1 MSIASAITNA
11 QGKVASAYTACNN
24 KGATMPAQA
33 DQDLDHLSATIGTIQ
48 TGGGSGANLTSL
60 SVTPSTSA
68 QQITPTSPVDGYDE
82 VNVSAVTSAIDAN
95 ITPGNIKDGVT
106 ILGILGTLT
115 AAGLQLSG
123 YSTGKVWHYQ
133 VSASANKPTIHIPDE
148 LGVVPKLIIGVLT
161 GDITGRTQC
170 IGPFFV
176 QIQQATGQNNYG
188 TIYTLMANGTLS
200 PASYDMT
207 VTVNNDNSVD
217 VYFPYGY
224 LNPNFGHDII
234 LLA

>member
-1 MSIASAITNA
+1 MSIASAIANA
-11 QGKVASAYTACNN
+11 KTKVAAAYTACNN
-24 KGATMPAQA
+24 KGATMPSQA
-33 DQDLDHLSATIGTIQ
+33 NQDLDHLANTIGTISGG
-48 TGGGSGANLTSL
+48 GGGSNLISL

-68 QQITPTSPVDGYDE
+68 QQITPTSPVDGYNE
-82 VNVSAVTSAIDAN
+82 VNVAAVTNAIDAN

-106 ILGILGTLT
+106 ILGVLGTLT

-133 VSASANKPTIHIPDE
+133 VSASANKPTIHIPNE

-188 TIYTLMANGTLS
+188 TSYTSMTNGTLNGVNYNIS
-200 PASYDMT
+200 

-217 VYFPYGY
+217 LYFPYGY